1 MGADI
6 KTENI
11 DLGGNNVLLVS
22 VKGGKDLIGVCS
34 TGNNLRRG
42 DISALNKM
50 FYIGSEPALNI
61 IASNNGDKRTDLVVA
76 QCQGYAGMPH
86 DINNTITDSFN
97 KINRGDSLENG
108 LRELFVMLP
117 DGVYTVYTAE
127 YYPTDGSGSFFWGSY
142 NLPREVRG
150 TAPYNRTIGKDKTY
164 LPCFLIPGNTLDNY
178 TPKRRNIADE
188 AVKSRK
194 YQGIVYHLSG
204 LHSVLIK
211 GHMGA
216 VACAAAEIPFK
227 CAVIERITDVY
238 TVPALK
244 KKSGD
249 APKSEDNSERAMEAV
264 TEQPAEASAPAV
276 VYEEKQEGITG
287 FRSASVKLPLELLPN
302 DMLRNLLETRV
313 DAKPRQYEN
322 IVKKLDTVRHTAITN
337 NSIPRDVHE
346 KCELMPDCEMMESAF
361 AISSL
366 SEEQLAALLAGDV
379 EYNGEVIISPNFYSS
394 IVAACN
400 FLRFHNE
407 KRYIEFSIEIM
418 ENPELYATHEYIA
431 KRLSRLNSR
440 RVYQFFKSVLAN
452 DDPKF
457 DKIIPTA
464 DRYVKEYEVKN
475 S

>member
-1 MGADI
+1 MSVDV
-6 KTENI
+6 KTEHI

-22 VKGGKDLIGVCS
+22 VRGGRGLVGVCS
-34 TGNNLRRG
+34 TGHNLRRG
-42 DISALNKM
+42 DLSALQKV

-61 IASNNGDKRTDLVVA
+61 VASNNGDKRTDLVIS
-76 QCQGYAGMPH
+76 QCQGFAGMSH
-86 DINNTITDSFN
+86 EINNAITDSFN

-108 LRELFVMLP
+108 MRELFMMLP
-117 DGVYTVYTAE
+117 DGVYTVYSAE

-142 NLPREVRG
+142 NLPREVHG
-150 TAPYNRTIGKDKTY
+150 TAQYNRTIGKDKTY

-178 TPKRRNIADE
+178 TPKRRGIADE

-204 LHSVLIK
+204 LHSVLLK

-216 VACAAAEIPFK
+216 VACVGAELPYK

-238 TVPALK
+238 TAPVFK
-244 KKSGD
+244 KKPAE
-249 APKSEDNSERAMEAV
+249 APKAEEGADRAMEAV
-264 TEQPAEASAPAV
+264 TEQPAEASAPAAMV
-276 VYEEKQEGITG
+276 EEIQEGITG
-287 FRSASVKLPLELLPN
+287 FRSASVKIPLELMPN
-302 DMLRNLLETRV
+302 DMLRNLLETRAE
-313 DAKPRQYEN
+313 AKPGHYNN
-322 IVKKLDTVRHTAITN
+322 IVKKLETVRHMALTN
-337 NSIPRDVHE
+337 NTIPRDIHE
-346 KCELMPDCEMMESAF
+346 KCELMPDCEMIESAF

-366 SEEQLAALLAGDV
+366 SEDQLAALLSGDT

-440 RVYQFFKSVLAN
+440 RVYQFFKSVLAT
-452 DDPKF
+452 DDPKY

-464 DRYVKEYEVKN
+464 DRYVKEYNLKN